1 MGRKEGLG
9 SGSETPSFRPL
20 WPLCPLWLDSGSH
33 RWPSSSERAVVS
45 THAPMGRGFPKPID
59 VVALKAAHL
68 KALTAIVAVALVAG
82 CGSGGSNG
90 TTNSPAT
97 GCVWPACVTSLLATC
112 VPSGECT
119 QNYDMTTFASTECYA
134 NGVTVHRTVNAAA
147 MSTVETCKNGGAVSY
162 SIETHTEL
170 AGNVPTGAAFT
181 ITDVSGATV
190 ATGAGSDSAL
200 VVTCGD
206 GSKATLAGTCALP
219 STDGV
224 YMPDGGWVTLMCSD
238 SATCVP

>member
-1 MGRKEGLG
+1 MQRRRIACL
-9 SGSETPSFRPL
+9 
-20 WPLCPLWLDSGSH
+20 
-33 RWPSSSERAVVS
+33 
-45 THAPMGRGFPKPID
+45 
-59 VVALKAAHL
+59 AA
-68 KALTAIVAVALVAG
+68 AVALVAG

-97 GCVWPACVTSLLATC
+97 GCAWPACVTSLLATC

-162 SIETHTEL
+162 SIEKHTQL
-170 AGNVPTGAAFT
+170 AGSVPTGAAFT
-181 ITDVSGATV
+181 ITDGSGATA
-190 ATGAGSDSAL
+190 ATGAASDSAL

-238 SATCVP
+238 SAACVP